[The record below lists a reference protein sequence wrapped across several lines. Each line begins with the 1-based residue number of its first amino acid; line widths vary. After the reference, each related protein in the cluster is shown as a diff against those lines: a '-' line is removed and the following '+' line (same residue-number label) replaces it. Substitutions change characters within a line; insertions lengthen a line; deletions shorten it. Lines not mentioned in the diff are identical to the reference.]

1 MTWLIRGA
9 RLIDPQRGQDAVA
22 DLYLA
27 DGRILAQAA
36 APAGFTPARVIEAHG
51 LAVLPGLTD
60 LAWRGGADPAREA
73 QAALSAGVTR
83 VVLPPWQAGIDGPLQ
98 ALPLAPLCGP
108 DGRLAEMAHALQDG
122 CVAVAQGDG
131 PLPGNRQLWLA
142 MQYAADL
149 DATLWLRPEDAAL
162 AQGGVAAAGPYAAR
176 LGLPAVPEEAETV
189 ALQTLFTLQRATGA
203 RLHLC
208 HLSSAA
214 GLDLLRQARRAGLPV
229 TADATVQHLHLTD
242 LDLGFYDARA
252 HLRPPLRSQRDRDA
266 IAQALADGTLDALCS
281 DHCPLD
287 DAAKSGPFALTRPGA
302 SAVELLLSLTLKW
315 ARDQSLPL
323 AQAFACLTSG
333 PARVLRQPAATLA
346 PGAPADLCLVDL
358 DDEWLPQ
365 LHGLRSVSCQTPFA
379 GMMLPGRVRATFSG
393 GRLSWEMPA

>member
-9 RLIDPQRGQDAVA
+9 RLIDPQHGQDAVA

-27 DGRILAQAA
+27 EGRILAQGA
-36 APAGFTPARVIEAHG
+36 APAGFEPARVIEGHG

-60 LAWRGGADPAREA
+60 LAWHGGADPAREA

-83 VVLPPWQAGIDGPLQ
+83 VVLAPGQAAVESPLQ

-108 DGRLAEMAHALQDG
+108 EGQLAEMALALQNG
-122 CVAVAQGDG
+122 GLAVAQGDG

-149 DATLWLRPEDAAL
+149 DTTLWLRPEDAAL

-208 HLSSAA
+208 RLSSAA
-214 GLDLLRQARRAGLPV
+214 GLELLRQARRAGLPV
-229 TADATVQHLHLTD
+229 TADATIQHLHLTD

-287 DAAKSGPFALTRPGA
+287 EAAKAGPFALTRPGA

-315 ARDQSLPL
+315 ARAQGLPL
-323 AQAFACLTSG
+323 VQAFACLTSG
-333 PARVLRQPAATLA
+333 PARVLRQPAASLA

-365 LHGLRSVSCQTPFA
+365 LHGLRSVSSQTPFA

-393 GRLSWEMPA
+393 GRLSWETPA